1 MRRSFYIILIGFLT
15 QSFLYSGEDCSIST
29 EGIYTASIDAETDG
43 HIRFYSDGIVIVS
56 TSVKNIKDVK
66 TWFHKDNIAMVL
78 KGKYKK
84 KKCNIRFKVKGETG
98 EQSFEGSIMAGS
110 ITVTITDAK
119 TKAQTQRVYKAIPL

>member
-1 MRRSFYIILIGFLT
+1 MRISIYILILGIITL
-15 QSFLYSGEDCSIST
+15 SFNHSGDDCSIST
-29 EGIYTASIDAETDG
+29 EGIYTASIDTETDG

-98 EQSFEGSIMAGS
+98 EQSFEGTIMAGS
-110 ITVTITDAK
+110 ITVIITDAK